1 MKIQF
6 WGVRGS
12 VPAPVTPMQI
22 QSKISA
28 IIQRISPK
36 DVISPEAKEKFIS
49 TIPDWQFGTSGGNT
63 PCISITTDDGFQIV
77 LDCGTGIRCYGKSL
91 SQDASSE
98 FHIFISHFHWD
109 HIQGLPFFDQAFLPK
124 TVLNFYSFS
133 ENAEQIL
140 RNQMIQPYFPVTFD
154 SFTKNVNFKSLSHG
168 SSFYIGNTQIFCCK
182 MSHPGSSF
190 SYTFIENSKKFVYA
204 TDVELSDCDYTED
217 AEHINSFKDADV
229 IVLDSQYTV
238 EEANRKVNWGH
249 SAFCSAIDFAVH
261 WNIKKI
267 YLYHHEPSYDD
278 KKLNSILLSARWYA
292 KYIVHSKIEVYLSTE
307 NTEITLKD

>member
-63 PCISITTDDGFQIV
+63 PCISITTDDGFHIV

-91 SQDASSE
+91 SKDASAE

-307 NTEITLKD
+307 NTEISLKG